1 MEEVVKLKDESVNL
15 ILTDLPYGTIQA
27 KWDSIIPI
35 PEMWEQMNRVITPNG
50 VIALFA
56 TQQFAV
62 KLINSNLENYKYE
75 WIWVKSTF
83 GDFVH
88 AKNKPI
94 NGHEHI
100 LVFSKAPMG
109 HTSLLGDKRMTY
121 NPQGL
126 KRVHKPMTNE
136 NKFKG
141 DVMGKRPS
149 HDKPYTQEWCNYPS
163 TVLQYGS
170 DKKRYHPTQ
179 KPNELL
185 KFLIKSYTDENDTVL
200 DMTMGSGS
208 TGVACVNT
216 YRNFIGYET
225 NEEYFNKAKQR
236 LEQAKP
242 DVRKNQIL
250 F

>member
-1 MEEVVKLKDESVNL
+1 MKALPKIPDKSVDL

-35 PEMWEQMNRVITPNG
+35 DELWDQFNRVITFNG

-56 TQQFAV
+56 TQQFAI
-62 KLINSNLENYKYE
+62 KLMNANIDNYKYE
-75 WIWVKSTF
+75 WIWFKQTF

-94 NGHEHI
+94 NRHEHI
-100 LVFSKAPMG
+100 LIFSQSGMG
-109 HTSLLGDKRMTY
+109 HKSLLKDKRMTY
-121 NPQGL
+121 NPQGI
-126 KRVHKPMTNE
+126 KKIKKPKTMAN
-136 NKFKG
+136 NFKG

-149 HDKPYTQEWCNYPS
+149 HETPYTQEYENYPI
-163 TVLQYGS
+163 TVLDYPS

-185 KFLIKSYTDENDTVL
+185 KFFIRSYTDAQDTVL
-200 DMTMGSGS
+200 DATMGSGS

-216 YRNFIGYET
+216 DRKFIGFET
-225 NEEYFNKAKQR
+225 NEDYFNIAKER
-236 LEQAKP
+236 IESAKP
-242 DVRKNQIL
+242 DVRKGQVL